1 MKEEIYRAFSREK
14 EFKIKAG
21 AILKKYESF
30 FDEVYGVMFEFNGY
44 VESLSKT
51 PSQEFFDFA
60 EFISTDED
68 IQKFTRLTTV
78 LHYVDNPND
87 PKIIN
92 LLKNDIAVNALK
104 SKNNPPTPGRK

>member
-1 MKEEIYRAFSREK
+1 MANSREK
-14 EFKIKAG
+14 EFKNKAG
-21 AILKKYESF
+21 IILEKYERF
-30 FDEVYGVMFEFNGY
+30 FNEVYGVMYELNGY

-60 EFISTDED
+60 RFISTDED
-68 IQKFTRLTTV
+68 IQKFSRLTTA

-92 LLKNDIAVNALK
+92 QLQNDISVNALK
-104 SKNNPPTPGRK
+104 RKNNPPAQGRK